1 MGCGKKLVE
10 DEKVFVIEEIAK
22 VRTNKS
28 IAGRMNY
35 CVITDIGNFGKIPQR
50 ENLSLMVVV

>member
-1 MGCGKKLVE
+1 MGCGKNLVE

-35 CVITDIGNFGKIPQR
+35 CVITDIGKSVRIL
-50 ENLSLMVVV
+50 EKYLKEKASV